1 MYIRLKI
8 LNKIFF
14 FKFLMAGFH
23 NNILT
28 LATYKNTKIM
38 LEMIL
43 SCAVVNTK
51 RFPKQVLMRV
61 PPERRERR

>member
-1 MYIRLKI
+1 
-8 LNKIFF
+8 
-14 FKFLMAGFH
+14 MAGFH